1 METTLLRR
9 LITVFARL
17 NGGGGDASPIVG
29 TGKVGSMRVGQE
41 TGGHTVTVSLTSPQ
55 DSAHFALCE
64 IFAMDSPNYEDTEH
78 VGLKIGEITQA
89 SGNVTMEDCPHYFAV
104 FPQGTPPSV
113 VMVPSSGCSGS
124 GGVAY
129 ITPPSGSSW
138 DFAIFEATGDGTAIL
153 SGVDYDF

>member
-29 TGKVGSMRVGQE
+29 TGKVGSMRVAA
-41 TGGHTVTVSLTSPQ
+41 GGSSHTVTVTLTNPR
-55 DSAHFALCE
+55 DSGYFSICE
-64 IFAMDSPNYEDTEH
+64 IFATDSPNYED
-78 VGLKIGEITQA
+78 VAQIGLKIGEITQA
-89 SGNVTMEDCPHYFAV
+89 SGSATLGNCPSYFAV
-104 FPQGTPPSV
+104 FPEGTPGAV

-129 ITPPSGSSW
+129 VTPPSGSSW
-138 DFAIFEATGDGTAIL
+138 DFAIFEATGDGAAIL